1 MSGIR
6 PGSVACPKCGVK
18 LSKYERKRRLF
29 WQWALFSGG
38 RRYKCHGCGKSSF
51 IRNINSYLKKTNP
64 SYASQLENER
74 RARKNATKKLTTIVL
89 LPPPKDPPNQ
99 QKQHTPQN
107 NAAGDTAARQIEAKA
122 GAFKEAGIEQDFF
135 SSLIGY
141 LTDST
146 PSQATRAI
154 NNRMGSNITPV
165 QQSEPLMPTST
176 VSTSNRQEI
185 RALLNFPNRFIRYQN
200 TTTVEE
206 EIETAKTIHIELQSV
221 INGTMTN
228 LHESRHIEV
237 ESIKKSTRKLIES
250 MIRNPDAIFL
260 LSKLKGTQS
269 IAYTHCV
276 DAAILAIFFGRHM
289 GLTQQELNTLALGT
303 LLLDIGKTQLP
314 QAVLEKPSKLAY
326 KEIMLL
332 QKHVQFSLDILG
344 DNDIGADVL
353 SIIDNHHE
361 RYDGRGYPQHKQK
374 MEIPFLAKIATI
386 VDAYS
391 AMTHHRPYRNAL
403 PPSTAIE
410 ILQQQR
416 GLAFQAELIDEFTYC
431 LGVYPIG
438 SMVILSTGEAG
449 IVISQNQVRRLQPK
463 VLIFRDNRKDK
474 VIAPFMRDLEIES
487 LGEDGKPVF
496 IKAA

>member
-1 MSGIR
+1 
-6 PGSVACPKCGVK
+6 
-18 LSKYERKRRLF
+18 L
-29 WQWALFSGG
+29 
-38 RRYKCHGCGKSSF
+38 
-51 IRNINSYLKKTNP
+51 RNEQGASNSIPL
-64 SYASQLENER
+64 A
-74 RARKNATKKLTTIVL
+74 
-89 LPPPKDPPNQ
+89 LPPPKNSPNH
-99 QKQHTPQN
+99 QKKQTPQN
-107 NAAGDTAARQIEAKA
+107 NTVGDIAAPQIEAKA
-122 GAFKEAGIEQDFF
+122 GAFKEAGLEQDFF
-135 SSLIGY
+135 SSLKGY
-141 LTDST
+141 LNDSA

-165 QQSEPLMPTST
+165 QQSESLIPTPT
-176 VSTSNRQEI
+176 VSASNRQEI

-221 INGTMTN
+221 INGTMIN

-237 ESIKKSTRKLIES
+237 EIESIKKSTRKLIES
-250 MIRNPDAIFL
+250 MIHNPDAIFL

-314 QAVLEKPSKLAY
+314 QAVLEKPSKLAH

-344 DNDIGADVL
+344 DNDIDADVL

-416 GLAFQAELIDEFTYC
+416 GLAFQAELVDEFTHC

-449 IVISQNQVRRLQPK
+449 IVISQNQVKRLQPK